1 MASSPVSEY
10 NKRPHVQSYDP
21 SSSLPIGANVSSGG
35 GSGGGH
41 RGFAEPG
48 GDTVVIQPGSLKLL
62 LGLASDEIPHV
73 TTHVIAWRMTS
84 PADADSNDGGAGAN
98 AEGDFVADPE
108 REEALARSNLEISYT
123 KGKQRQPLAM
133 EPIIACVVVTAVLV
147 YGIYIQCKSGWVVYV
162 KISHI
167 KIAIQI

>member
-1 MASSPVSEY
+1 
-10 NKRPHVQSYDP
+10 
-21 SSSLPIGANVSSGG
+21 
-35 GSGGGH
+35 
-41 RGFAEPG
+41 
-48 GDTVVIQPGSLKLL
+48 
-62 LGLASDEIPHV
+62 
-73 TTHVIAWRMTS
+73 MTS

-98 AEGDFVADPE
+98 AESDFVADPE

-133 EPIIACVVVTAVLV
+133 EPIIACVVVTTVLAAFGM

-167 KIAIQI
+167 KIAI